1 VETALP
7 IERKA
12 IVAAAAWPGVA
23 RKSTW
28 PGCMHRLS
36 TILPGA
42 AVAVGKEDHAIRQ
55 YQNILEGD

>member
-7 IERKA
+7 IELKA

-23 RKSTW
+23 RKSTS

-36 TILPGA
+36 TIIPGA
-42 AVAVGKEDHAIRQ
+42 ADAVGK
-55 YQNILEGD
+55 